1 MSFEAEIDQF
11 CLEEEGEVQEE
22 PTIQVSDT
30 EDEPNR
36 LSGVCTPSLVI
47 AHIDN
52 SSKEEEEEE
61 MALNKKKGLRELLA
75 DKAKGLAP
83 KDTPRSQP
91 LPALPPSPLT
101 VNLFTVANLKKK
113 KKEKKVPMRERWSL
127 KRSPSSRRRL
137 KARGGPPLLKVKRP
151 SILLTCAIQL
161 ETPDWSWMAQGS
173 LRAPPSG
180 SSKEVTPVT
189 WLRL

>member
-1 MSFEAEIDQF
+1 MPVELSSRRFLREAAILKEETALSQMSFEAKIDQF
-11 CLEEEGEVQEE
+11 RLEEEGEVQEA

-52 SSKEEEEEE
+52 SSEEEEEEE

-75 DKAKGLAP
+75 DRAKGSTP

-91 LPALPPSPLT
+91 LPALPPSSSYGSPWLT
-101 VNLFTVANLKKK
+101 
-113 KKEKKVPMRERWSL
+113 
-127 KRSPSSRRRL
+127 
-137 KARGGPPLLKVKRP
+137 
-151 SILLTCAIQL
+151 
-161 ETPDWSWMAQGS
+161 
-173 LRAPPSG
+173 
-180 SSKEVTPVT
+180 
-189 WLRL
+189 